1 MGTTRIKVIDLS
13 GEQKEIK
20 TSRKHAEKLTGA
32 AKFKETKKPKAK
44 VGEKPEE
51 KTVTE
56 STENKL
62 KSTELTS
69 SPVSA
74 PLESSEPSVIKKPS
88 AQPASV
94 KSVVARKSKH
104 LRHTGKKYLVATALI
119 DKNKIYPAAE
129 AIDLLYKTSITRFDP
144 TVEIHFNVTDKNVR
158 GSVNFPHAVAVK
170 KERKILVF
178 SDPPAG
184 KADKQS
190 SISDKHI
197 IWGNENTIA
206 DIESGK
212 VKPNRDF
219 DIVLAQPKFMPAL
232 AKIAKILGP
241 AGLMPNPK
249 NNTVVENVLSAL
261 EETASATFEYKKD
274 PSAPIVHTKLGKLS
288 YKPEQLTENL
298 KALVTSIGPAKIKK
312 ATLTSTM
319 SPPIKTDITS
329 IQ

>member
-20 TSRKHAEKLTGA
+20 TSRKHAEKLSGL
-32 AKFKETKKPKAK
+32 AKIRQEKKPKAEVSK
-44 VGEKPEE
+44 EPEE
-51 KTVTE
+51 QKITPP
-56 STENKL
+56 S
-62 KSTELTS
+62 TS
-69 SPVSA
+69 SQP
-74 PLESSEPSVIKKPS
+74 SEPSVPSQPSEPSQPSPPSVLPEPSVPPVIKK
-88 AQPASV
+88 QSV
-94 KSVVARKSKH
+94 PIVTKK

-144 TVEIHFNVTDKNVR
+144 
-158 GSVNFPHAVAVK
+158 
-170 KERKILVF
+170 
-178 SDPPAG
+178 DPPAG
-184 KADKQS
+184 KAGKQS

-212 VKPNRDF
+212 LKPNRDF
-219 DIVLAQPKFMPAL
+219 DMVLAQPKFMPAL

-249 NNTVVENVLSAL
+249 NNTVVENVVSAL
-261 EETASATFEYKKD
+261 EGAASATFEYKTD

-298 KALVTSIGPAKIKK
+298 KALVTAIGPAKIKK

-319 SPPIKTDITS
+319 SPPIKTDITT
-329 IQ
+329 IN

>member
-1 MGTTRIKVIDLS
+1 M
-13 GEQKEIK
+13 
-20 TSRKHAEKLTGA
+20 
-32 AKFKETKKPKAK
+32 
-44 VGEKPEE
+44 
-51 KTVTE
+51 
-56 STENKL
+56 
-62 KSTELTS
+62 
-69 SPVSA
+69 
-74 PLESSEPSVIKKPS
+74 IKKPS

-144 TVEIHFNVTDKNVR
+144 TVEVHFNVTDKNVR

-212 VKPNRDF
+212 LKPNRDF
-219 DIVLAQPKFMPAL
+219 DMVLAQPKFMPAL

-249 NNTVVENVLSAL
+249 NNTVVENVVSAL
-261 EETASATFEYKKD
+261 EGAASATFEYKTD

-298 KALVTSIGPAKIKK
+298 KALVTAIGPAKIKK

-319 SPPIKTDITS
+319 SPPIKTDITT
-329 IQ
+329 IN

>member
-20 TSRKHAEKLTGA
+20 TSRKHAEKLSGL
-32 AKFKETKKPKAK
+32 AKIRQEKKPKAEVSK
-44 VGEKPEE
+44 EPEE
-51 KTVTE
+51 QKITPP
-56 STENKL
+56 S
-62 KSTELTS
+62 TS
-69 SPVSA
+69 SQP
-74 PLESSEPSVIKKPS
+74 SEPSVPSQPSEPSQPSPPSVLPEPSVPPVIKK
-88 AQPASV
+88 QSV
-94 KSVVARKSKH
+94 PIVTKK

-144 TVEIHFNVTDKNVR
+144 TVEVHFNVTDKNVR

-184 KADKQS
+184 KAGKQS

-212 VKPNRDF
+212 LKPNRDF
-219 DIVLAQPKFMPAL
+219 DMVLAQPKFMPAL

-249 NNTVVENVLSAL
+249 NNTVVENVVSAL
-261 EETASATFEYKKD
+261 EGAASATFEYKTD

-319 SPPIKTDITS
+319 SPPIKTDITT
-329 IQ
+329 IN